1 MDRKERVTRILEE
14 NNIQPGFVEFSNIDL
29 QKLSKSDIH
38 QLVNAS
44 AVLIIDKVSGIKETF
59 MLSNSII
66 KNTSIRFFDINK
78 SCFLKNCMI
87 DDVVFSQVNI
97 RNAVFLNCKFINV
110 VFSQCNFE
118 EAFFIGCKFINC
130 TMKKVKLNKTTWFKS
145 NFKDID
151 INNDKTSIDF
161 CECEDI
167 YVDDSIENL
176 ESDKSKIAAIE
187 KAIEK
192 ERRMNEEIIEEKI
205 FSNMI
210 MKTDELKNKIFNK
223 CTFDNIVFDD
233 TIIEFNTSFIACT
246 FLKCRFDDA
255 KCNCIAFDESI
266 FKNTVFNGN
275 VIRASFINTVFENC
289 TAPEGVFM
297 KCNFYR
303 STLNGS
309 FGNDMSNFKLC
320 NLREDNI
327 GGIDLKKEYDLN
339 FDYKSIVEQMAQLLN
354 INLEEKMDPEIKAL
368 KYLTS
373 LNDQDFIT
381 FFGKITQARINK
393 NFVNDNA
400 SNANIKDEKT
410 NVKPI

>member
-78 SCFLKNCMI
+78 SCFLKNCLI

-118 EAFFIGCKFINC
+118 EGFFIGCKFINC
-130 TMKKVKLNKTTWFKS
+130 QMKKVKLNKTTWFKS

-167 YVDDSIENL
+167 YVDEPL
-176 ESDKSKIAAIE
+176 EDLKSDKSKIT
-187 KAIEK
+187 EK
-192 ERRMNEEIIEEKI
+192 EKETGMNEEIIEEKI
-205 FSNMI
+205 FSNMV
-210 MKTDELKNKIFNK
+210 MKTDKLKNKIFNK
-223 CTFDNIVFDD
+223 CTFDNITFDD
-233 TIIEFNTSFIACT
+233 TVIEFSTSFIACT
-246 FLKCRFDDA
+246 FLKCTFDNA
-255 KCNCIAFDESI
+255 KCNYTVFDESI
-266 FKNTVFNGN
+266 FKNTVFNGT

-289 TAPEGVFM
+289 TAPEGMFM

-303 STLNGS
+303 STLNDS
-309 FGNDMSNFKLC
+309 FENDMSNFKLC
-320 NLREDNI
+320 NLRKDDTSEV
-327 GGIDLKKEYDLN
+327 DLKKESNLN
-339 FDYKSIVEQMAQLLN
+339 FDYKGIVEQMAQLLN
-354 INLEEKMDPEIKAL
+354 INLEEKMDPKIKAV

-381 FFGKITQARINK
+381 FFGEITQARINK

-410 NVKPI
+410 NIKPI